1 MTAPRDDNLYA
12 PPTADV
18 SSGESAKVPLSLLRR
33 YLLVLVP
40 STVADVFLVLFL
52 ADLGRSPE
60 SLGLHVLALIAA
72 WPLPVVLILRPF
84 ALEAGGWGKLPLRT
98 RLWVGLGYPFA
109 VAAMAVIIAA
119 LLMLAFFIHDGLTRF

>member
-12 PPTADV
+12 PPAADV
-18 SSGESAKVPLSLLRR
+18 AAGESAKVPLSLLRR

-40 STVADVFLVLFL
+40 STVVDIFLVLFMI
-52 ADLGRSPE
+52 DLGDSPGA
-60 SLGLHVLALIAA
+60 LGLHALALIAA

-109 VAAMAVIIAA
+109 VATMAAVIIA
-119 LLMLAFFIHDGLTRF
+119 LLMLAFFIHDGVTRF